1 MKKLLLPD
9 TRSHDHLE
17 TIIFVYIF
25 FADIINSIIR
35 ASLFFHPSDRFTAI
49 GVMVTFSVL
58 ILLLVVVVIF
68 MIIFTIIKLCSEPP
82 NSGESTGES
91 STNEQ
96 ELTGESSTDERE
108 LIGESSTGESSKDMP
123 ERKLANAY
131 ELFIII
137 TEGLGII
144 CYFYGDNIRNITDNY
159 GEELNCNETCQ
170 KKYQNIRLLNI
181 SFFCHPSISP
191 RIFRYDQ

>member
-1 MKKLLLPD
+1 M
-9 TRSHDHLE
+9 
-17 TIIFVYIF
+17 FVYIF

-35 ASLFFHPSDRFTAI
+35 ASLFFHPSDQSTTTAI
-49 GVMVTFSVL
+49 RVLVTFGLL
-58 ILLLVVVVIF
+58 ILPLVLVVIF
-68 MIIFTIIKLCSEPP
+68 MIIFTIIKLCSGSQ

-91 STNEQ
+91 S
-96 ELTGESSTDERE
+96 
-108 LIGESSTGESSKDMP
+108 P
-123 ERKLANAY
+123 ERKLASAY

-170 KKYQNIRLLNI
+170 KKYQNISSGIIRLLNI
-181 SFFCHPSISP
+181 NFFCHPSISP
-191 RIFRYDQ
+191 RIFKNDQ